1 MKKKLI
7 AVLLLLCVLCGAC
20 GTADASDVAV
30 QKDGSWFSDF
40 EIVGDQVN
48 FYCFLRLKNT
58 GEQAQTVSIYGSFDA
73 DARGG
78 LVTESRLLAHDT
90 SNPRSTAF
98 YIPAGEEIDVKVV
111 FTGTFAGTAEK
122 HDRLLP
128 ALEIVSSDGNAIKAD
143 DQNYDYPAENDI
155 EETAPPQT
163 SEAPTEES
171 TEAALAEPATVYLSQ
186 NDETCFI
193 KVAYPQFP
201 SPEYEAINTL
211 IEDYVRGQ
219 AQAYCNG
226 ECAPE
231 TVTEMPPDISWDDL
245 PEHCFPFK
253 YRLTLSTEDTLSIVF
268 DGFYNRKT
276 AAHPTNLLLTLNI
289 DPRTAERIALADR
302 YVIDDAL
309 YETFAAYAEAD
320 LTQKM
325 GGWPENWQ
333 PFSEMFCRKERFLN
347 GLDNVEALDPLRVFF
362 TEEGLG
368 ITYSTGHAF
377 GDHLE
382 IVLPY
387 HELTER

>member
-1 MKKKLI
+1 MKQKLI
-7 AVLLLLCVLCGAC
+7 AVFLLLCVLCGAC
-20 GTADASDVAV
+20 GTADASDVVV

-40 EIVGDQVN
+40 EIVDDQVN

-58 GEQAQTVSIYGSFDA
+58 GEQAQTVSIFGNFDA
-73 DARGG
+73 DVRGG

-90 SNPRSTAF
+90 NDPRATAF
-98 YIPAGEEIDVKVV
+98 YIPAGTEIDVKVV
-111 FTGTFAGTAEK
+111 FTGAFAGTAEK

-128 ALEIVSSDGNAIKAD
+128 ALEIVSSDGSAIKAD
-143 DQNYDYPAENDI
+143 NWNYDYPSENDI
-155 EETAPPQT
+155 EETTPQT
-163 SEAPTEES
+163 SEAPTEAA
-171 TEAALAEPATVYLSQ
+171 TETPFAEPATLYLSQ

-201 SPEYEAINTL
+201 SPEYDAMNAL
-211 IEDYVRGQ
+211 IEDFVCEQ
-219 AQAYCNG
+219 AQAYCRG

-231 TVTEMPPDISWDDL
+231 SVAETPPDITWDDL
-245 PEHCFPFK
+245 PQHCFTFK
-253 YRLTLSTEDTLSIVF
+253 YRLSLSTEDTLSIVF
-268 DGFYNRKT
+268 EGMYNYKT
-276 AAHPTNLLLTLNI
+276 AAHPMNLLLTLNI

-325 GGWPENWQ
+325 GGWPENWK
-333 PFSEMFCRKERFLN
+333 PFSEMFCRKEHFLN
-347 GLDNVEALDPLRVFF
+347 DLDNAEALDPVRVFF

-368 ITYSTGHAF
+368 ITYSTGHAM

-387 HELTER
+387 SELTEK

>member
-7 AVLLLLCVLCGAC
+7 AFLLTLCVLCGAC
-20 GTADASDVAV
+20 GTADASSVVV

-40 EIVGDQVN
+40 EVVGEQVN

-73 DARGG
+73 DVHGG
-78 LVTESRLLAHDT
+78 LVAESRLLAHDT
-90 SNPRSTAF
+90 SDLRETAF
-98 YIPAGEEIDVKVV
+98 YVPAGTEIDVKVV
-111 FTGTFAGTAEK
+111 FSGTFAGTAVK

-128 ALEIVSSDGNAIKAD
+128 ELEIVPSDGSAIQTD
-143 DQNYDYPAENDI
+143 NRNYDDPSENDI
-155 EETAPPQT
+155 EETAPQT
-163 SEAPTEES
+163 TEAPTDAP
-171 TEAALAEPATVYLSQ
+171 TEAASAEPATFYLSQ

-193 KVAYPQFP
+193 KVAYPQFA
-201 SPEYEAINTL
+201 SPEYDAVNAL
-211 IEDYVRGQ
+211 IADFVREQ
-219 AQAYCNG
+219 AQTYCDG
-226 ECAPE
+226 ACTPE
-231 TVTEMPPDISWDDL
+231 IVAETPPDISWDDL

-268 DGFYNRKT
+268 EGFYNRKT

-309 YETFAAYAEAD
+309 YETFVAYAEAD
-320 LTQKM
+320 LTQKL
-325 GGWPENWQ
+325 GGWPENWR
-333 PFSEMFCRKERFLN
+333 PFSEEIYGKDRFLN
-347 GLDNVEALDPLRVFF
+347 NLDARTHGEALRVFF

-368 ITYSTGHAF
+368 VSYPISHVM
-377 GDHLE
+377 GDHME

-387 HELTER
+387 DELTAK